1 MLMNLTVQPPMKLL
15 REAVE
20 KQIEVDCQRFQA
32 ILDLF
37 PHGYTTDPYDWRLDF
52 VCGTN
57 QGAGS
62 DNGYG
67 VGFHCSKNCILR
79 IPLNKK
85 NLNIHPK

>member
-1 MLMNLTVQPPMKLL
+1 MMMNVIVQPPMKLL

-20 KQIEVDCQRFQA
+20 KQTEVDCQRFQA
-32 ILDLF
+32 VLDLF
-37 PHGYTTDPYDWRLDF
+37 PHGYTDDPCDWRLSF

-57 QGAGS
+57 CGIGS

-67 VGFHCSKNCILR
+67 VGFHCSKNCKIR

-85 NLNIHPK
+85 GLYTQ